1 MVKMVKMANMQ
12 NGQNGRHLMGS
23 SPAFSWGVAAAQGP
37 QGFKTIYKYDIT
49 ATNHLCD
56 ITGPTNR
63 PVITFE
69 KLST

>member
-1 MVKMVKMANMQ
+1 MVATYR
-12 NGQNGRHLMGS
+12 GQ
-23 SPAFSWGVAAAQGP
+23 VAAAQGP
-37 QGFKTIYKYDIT
+37 QGFETIYKYDIS
-49 ATNHLCD
+49 ATNHLYD